1 MPFIAPKSDNPAKIK
16 VVGVGGGGQNAVN
29 TMVNMGDTYGVEFIA
44 MNTDLQA
51 LSSCLAPIK
60 LQLGPER
67 THGLGSG
74 ADPQVGAEAAVEST
88 QEISKLLDG
97 ADMVFVTAGLG
108 GGTGTGAGPMVSK
121 IAKDLGILTV
131 GVVTKPF
138 VFEGKRRMN
147 QAEAGIAE
155 LKNTVDAL
163 IVIPNEKLLEVV
175 EEKTSMLDAFKI
187 VDKVVGNAVKGI
199 SDLITSPGLI
209 NVDFA
214 DVKSIMSNAGSALM
228 GIGSASG
235 ENRAEKAARMA
246 INSPLLGVDIKG
258 STGILMNIV
267 GDNTLTMHEV
277 NLAAKLVSEAASE
290 NANIIFGASIDT
302 NVDGVQVTVIATGFD
317 TDFKSIAVPVTSS
330 AISGKDI
337 LEQFDSRFDSIKKRP
352 AIAEPDLS
360 DVAGADQELNLDSNI
375 KDFANEPKEFTS
387 DDHDEFTVSGIEDIA
402 DLRKKFKKEVL
413 EMDRNEQTDEPTASE
428 SKMDGLTQEDSKKS
442 SKQAGLW
449 NFLRERK

>member
-29 TMVNMGDTYGVEFIA
+29 TMVTMGDTYGVEFIA

-60 LQLGPER
+60 LQLGPDR

-88 QEISKLLDG
+88 EDIRKLLDG
-97 ADMVFVTAGLG
+97 ADMIFVTAGLG
-108 GGTGTGAGPMVSK
+108 GGTGTGAGPMVSR
-121 IAKDLGILTV
+121 IARELGILTV

-138 VFEGKRRMN
+138 VFEGKRRMS
-147 QAEAGIAE
+147 QAETGISE
-155 LKNTVDAL
+155 LKSTVDAL

-228 GIGSASG
+228 GIGAAAG

-246 INSPLLGVDIKG
+246 VNSPLLGVDIKG

-277 NLAAKLVSEAASE
+277 NLAAKLVAEAASE

-302 NVDGVQVTVIATGFD
+302 NMEGVQVTVIATGFD
-317 TDFKSIAVPVTSS
+317 TDFKSLAVPVTST
-330 AISGKDI
+330 AISGRDI
-337 LEQFDSRFDSIKKRP
+337 LEQFDSRFDTMKKKP
-352 AIAEPDLS
+352 AKDS
-360 DVAGADQELNLDSNI
+360 DESTQEIEMTQELKEVTFTAESHDNDAQD
-375 KDFANEPKEFTS
+375 DFA
-387 DDHDEFTVSGIEDIA
+387 VSGIEDIA
-402 DLRKKFKKEVL
+402 DLRKKFKKEVQQL
-413 EMDRNEQTDEPTASE
+413 ERDEEKQKNDTDLEE
-428 SKMDGLTQEDSKKS
+428 EHEDKKN

-449 NFLRERK
+449 NFLRDRK

>member
-29 TMVNMGDTYGVEFIA
+29 TMVTMGDTYGVEFIA

-60 LQLGPER
+60 LQLGPDR

-88 QEISKLLDG
+88 EDIRKLLDG
-97 ADMVFVTAGLG
+97 ADMIFVTAGLG
-108 GGTGTGAGPMVSK
+108 GGTGTGAGPMVSR
-121 IAKDLGILTV
+121 IARELGILTV

-138 VFEGKRRMN
+138 VFEGKRRMS
-147 QAEAGIAE
+147 QAETGISE
-155 LKNTVDAL
+155 LKSTVDAL

-228 GIGSASG
+228 GIGAAAG

-246 INSPLLGVDIKG
+246 VNSPLLGVDIKG

-277 NLAAKLVSEAASE
+277 NLAAKLVAEAASE

-302 NVDGVQVTVIATGFD
+302 NMEGVQVTVIATGFD
-317 TDFKSIAVPVTSS
+317 TDFKSLAVPVTST
-330 AISGKDI
+330 AISGRDI
-337 LEQFDSRFDSIKKRP
+337 LEQFDSRFDTMKKKP
-352 AIAEPDLS
+352 AKDS
-360 DVAGADQELNLDSNI
+360 DESTQEIEMTQELKEVTFTAESHDNDAQD
-375 KDFANEPKEFTS
+375 DFA
-387 DDHDEFTVSGIEDIA
+387 VSGIEDIA
-402 DLRKKFKKEVL
+402 DLRKKFKKEVQQL
-413 EMDRNEQTDEPTASE
+413 EQDEEKQKNDTDLEE
-428 SKMDGLTQEDSKKS
+428 EHEDKKN

-449 NFLRERK
+449 NFLRDRK

>member
-1 MPFIAPKSDNPAKIK
+1 M
-16 VVGVGGGGQNAVN
+16 
-29 TMVNMGDTYGVEFIA
+29 
-44 MNTDLQA
+44 
-51 LSSCLAPIK
+51 
-60 LQLGPER
+60 QLGPDR

-88 QEISKLLDG
+88 EDIRKLLDG
-97 ADMVFVTAGLG
+97 ADMIFVTAGLG
-108 GGTGTGAGPMVSK
+108 GGTGTGAGPMVSR
-121 IAKDLGILTV
+121 IARELGILTV

-138 VFEGKRRMN
+138 VFEGKRRMS
-147 QAEAGIAE
+147 QAETGISE
-155 LKNTVDAL
+155 LKSTVDAL

-228 GIGSASG
+228 GIGAAAG

-246 INSPLLGVDIKG
+246 VNSPLLGVDIKG

-267 GDNTLTMHEV
+267 GDDTLTMHEV
-277 NLAAKLVSEAASE
+277 NLAAKLVAEAASE

-302 NVDGVQVTVIATGFD
+302 NMEGVQVTVIATGFD
-317 TDFKSIAVPVTSS
+317 TDFKSLAVPVTST
-330 AISGKDI
+330 AISGRDI
-337 LEQFDSRFDSIKKRP
+337 LEQFDSRFDTMKKKP
-352 AIAEPDLS
+352 AKDS
-360 DVAGADQELNLDSNI
+360 DESTQEIEMTQELKEVTFTAESHDNDAQD
-375 KDFANEPKEFTS
+375 DFA
-387 DDHDEFTVSGIEDIA
+387 VSGIEDIA
-402 DLRKKFKKEVL
+402 DLRKKFKKEVQQL
-413 EMDRNEQTDEPTASE
+413 ERDEEKQKNDTDLEE
-428 SKMDGLTQEDSKKS
+428 EHEDKKN

-449 NFLRERK
+449 NFLRDRK

>member
-29 TMVNMGDTYGVEFIA
+29 TMVTMGDTYGVEFIA

-60 LQLGPER
+60 LQLGPDR

-88 QEISKLLDG
+88 EDIRKLLDG
-97 ADMVFVTAGLG
+97 ADMIFVTAGLG
-108 GGTGTGAGPMVSK
+108 GGTGTGAGPMVSR
-121 IAKDLGILTV
+121 IARELGILTV

-138 VFEGKRRMN
+138 VFEGKRRMS
-147 QAEAGIAE
+147 QAETGISE
-155 LKNTVDAL
+155 LKSTVDAL

-228 GIGSASG
+228 GIGAAAG

-246 INSPLLGVDIKG
+246 VNSPLLGVDIKG

-267 GDNTLTMHEV
+267 GDDTLTMHEV
-277 NLAAKLVSEAASE
+277 NLAAKLVAEAASE

-302 NVDGVQVTVIATGFD
+302 NMEGVQVTVIATGFD
-317 TDFKSIAVPVTSS
+317 TDFKSLAVPVTST
-330 AISGKDI
+330 AISGRDI
-337 LEQFDSRFDSIKKRP
+337 LEQFDSRFDTMKKKP
-352 AIAEPDLS
+352 AKDS
-360 DVAGADQELNLDSNI
+360 DESTQEIEMTQELKEVTFTAESHDNDAQD
-375 KDFANEPKEFTS
+375 DFA
-387 DDHDEFTVSGIEDIA
+387 VSGIEDIA
-402 DLRKKFKKEVL
+402 DLRKKFKKEVQQL
-413 EMDRNEQTDEPTASE
+413 ERDEEKQKNDTDLEE
-428 SKMDGLTQEDSKKS
+428 EHEDKKN

-449 NFLRERK
+449 NFLRDRK

>member
-29 TMVNMGDTYGVEFIA
+29 TMVTMGDTYGVEFIA

-60 LQLGPER
+60 LQLGPDR

-88 QEISKLLDG
+88 EDIRKLLDG
-97 ADMVFVTAGLG
+97 ADMIFVTAGLG
-108 GGTGTGAGPMVSK
+108 GGTGTGAGPMVSR
-121 IAKDLGILTV
+121 IARELGILTV

-138 VFEGKRRMN
+138 VFEGTRRMS
-147 QAEAGIAE
+147 QAETGISE
-155 LKNTVDAL
+155 LKSTVDAL

-228 GIGSASG
+228 GIGAAAG

-246 INSPLLGVDIKG
+246 VNSPLLGVDIKG

-267 GDNTLTMHEV
+267 GDDTLTMHEV
-277 NLAAKLVSEAASE
+277 NLAAKLVAEAASE

-302 NVDGVQVTVIATGFD
+302 NMEGVQVTVIATGFD
-317 TDFKSIAVPVTSS
+317 TDFKSLAVPVTST
-330 AISGKDI
+330 AISGRDI
-337 LEQFDSRFDSIKKRP
+337 LEQFDSRFDTMKKKP
-352 AIAEPDLS
+352 AKDS
-360 DVAGADQELNLDSNI
+360 DESTQEIEMTQELKEVTFTAESHDNDAQD
-375 KDFANEPKEFTS
+375 DFA
-387 DDHDEFTVSGIEDIA
+387 VSGIEDIA
-402 DLRKKFKKEVL
+402 DLRKKFKKEVQQL
-413 EMDRNEQTDEPTASE
+413 ERDEEKQKNDTDLEE
-428 SKMDGLTQEDSKKS
+428 EHEDKKN

-449 NFLRERK
+449 NFLRDRK